1 MNMKITHIYH
11 SGFVIELESTV
22 LIFDWYSGELPDFD
36 PDKKV
41 FVFVTHGHADHY
53 SSRIWELR
61 SRYRNICYVLE
72 CCTAPEQKGD
82 QVFHV
87 QPGRHYRI
95 RNTLVYAI
103 RSNDEGVAYVVSA
116 EGYNFFHAGDLN
128 IWHWKD
134 AQDRQNAYSLK
145 IYRKQI
151 EKISGWS
158 FDAAMLP
165 LDPRLED
172 MAPNAIIEFMNT
184 VECRHLFPMHY
195 WNRREEAAG
204 YLRDVRL
211 DPFRDRICFLSE
223 MEA

>member
-1 MNMKITHIYH
+1 MKITHIYH

-22 LIFDWYSGELPDFD
+22 LIFDWYSGALPDFD

-53 SSRIWELR
+53 SSRIWKL
-61 SRYRNICYVLE
+61 SGRYEKICYILD

-82 QVFHV
+82 FVFHV

-95 RNTLVYAI
+95 RNILVYAI
-103 RSNDEGVAYVVSA
+103 RSNDEGVAYVVNA

-134 AQDRQNAYSLK
+134 ARDDQNAYSLK
-145 IYRKQI
+145 IYRRQI
-151 EKISGWS
+151 EKISS
-158 FDAAMLP
+158 LCFDAAMIP
-165 LDPRLED
+165 LDPRLGD
-172 MAPNAIIEFMNT
+172 NAPDAIIEFMST

-195 WNRREEAAG
+195 WNRRKEAAG
-204 YLRDVRL
+204 YLGDARL

-223 MEA
+223 MEV

>member
-1 MNMKITHIYH
+1 MKITHIYH
-11 SGFVIELESTV
+11 SGFVIELDSTV

-36 PDKKV
+36 PGKKV

-53 SSRIWELR
+53 SSRIWTLR
-61 SRYRNICYVLE
+61 SRYEKICYILD

-82 QVFHV
+82 NIFHV

-134 AQDRQNAYSLK
+134 SQDDQNAYSLK
-145 IYRKQI
+145 IYRRQI
-151 EKISGWS
+151 EKISGWC
-158 FDAAMLP
+158 FDAAMIP

-172 MAPNAIIEFMNT
+172 NAPNAIIEFMST

-195 WNRREEAAG
+195 GMPPSVGSFPCA
-204 YLRDVRL
+204 
-211 DPFRDRICFLSE
+211 
-223 MEA
+223 